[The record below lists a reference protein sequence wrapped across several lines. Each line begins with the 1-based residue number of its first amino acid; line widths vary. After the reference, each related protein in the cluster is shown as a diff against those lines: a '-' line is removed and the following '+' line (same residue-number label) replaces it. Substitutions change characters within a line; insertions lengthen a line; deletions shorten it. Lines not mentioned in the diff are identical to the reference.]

1 MHEEL
6 EGLLA
11 DLADRIAAGDSVDLD
26 ALPAELREH
35 PEVQGLL
42 RFARVAQAL
51 DRHQSGPVQV
61 MGRDEDAP
69 AMPAQIGP
77 WRVLRLLGRGGMGEV
92 WLGERVDGAVEQR
105 VAIKRV
111 RGASPAFVRRL
122 LAERRI
128 LARLSHPN
136 IARFIDAGV
145 DAEGQPWLALE
156 HVEGVELSAWCE
168 QQRPDLGTRLRLFL
182 AICAAVDHAH
192 RLLVVHRDLKPGNVL
207 VDVQGQPH
215 LLDFG
220 VAKLLDEE
228 AGETTLAALTPAWA
242 APEQLRGEPVSTAT
256 DVYALGLLLC
266 RLLSGA
272 LPASRARGDLASLVA
287 QLGEE
292 DTQRPSRLARTATE
306 LPYAPERLLGDLDA
320 IVAKALRPEPEARYG
335 SAAALAEDIERHLD
349 SRPLRAVAPTRWYRF
364 SRFAKRNRG
373 MLSVATAASLAVL
386 LSLGMALWQAN
397 RARMEAE
404 RAQAQTVQAE
414 AQAERASSAVQFLLS
429 VFAPADPFARDAA
442 SAVDLDEA
450 FRQALTRLDT
460 DFAPESLIALD
471 LTREFGNIL
480 GKRGEVEE
488 AAKRLDAG
496 IAIARQRYPESPEL
510 ALLLLTR
517 GALHSQQGE
526 YAPARAVVEDGVRL
540 LRPRTERYP
549 IELGEGLFLLANLDL
564 VDERMDDAERHA
576 READAL
582 HARALP
588 AGDFRHAV
596 ARFNLGMLLRHQRR
610 NAEARPMLEEAVRL
624 AEAARGPD
632 AAGLVYMLDGLRG
645 AAQALGDREAERAAA
660 ERMLA
665 VAELHFEGDHPLRAD
680 ALTEAGN
687 VRLRSG
693 GDPEGERMLRE
704 AARIFAVHGHPYEAR
719 AWRLL
724 GMSLNMHRE
733 WARALSALDEGARA
747 CQRIGAGYAECLS
760 AAAERVTSL
769 ARLGRGD
776 DALAASV
783 ALDALIAAEGT
794 HGPDTGLMADEA
806 RAEAFAAN
814 GRREEALA
822 LFDALNA
829 AYSERYG
836 AEHRIVLTLRERRD
850 EVANTR

>member
-1 MHEEL
+1 MSKGPES
-6 EGLLA
+6 LLV
-11 DLADRIAAGDSVDLD
+11 DLAERIAAGEPIDIES
-26 ALPAELREH
+26 LPPELRRH
-35 PEVQGLL
+35 PEVEGLL

-51 DRHQSGPVQV
+51 DRHQSEPSP
-61 MGRDEDAP
+61 RHDADAP
-69 AMPAQIGP
+69 VASTPAQIGP

-92 WLGERVDGAVEQR
+92 WLGERVDGAVDQR

-111 RGASPAFVRRL
+111 RVASAAFVRRL

-168 QQRPDLGTRLRLFL
+168 QQRPDLDTRLRLFL

-207 VDVQGQPH
+207 VDAQGQPH

-256 DVYALGLLLC
+256 DVYALGLVLC
-266 RLLSGA
+266 RLLSGG
-272 LPASRARGDLASLVA
+272 LPTSRARGDLASLVA

-386 LSLGMALWQAN
+386 LSLGMALWQAK
-397 RARMEAE
+397 RARIEAE
-404 RAQAQTVQAE
+404 RAQAQTLQAD
-414 AQAERASSAVQFLLS
+414 AQAERAKSAVQFLLG

-450 FRQALTRLDT
+450 FRQALARVDT

-480 GKRGEVEE
+480 GKRGEIEE
-488 AAKRLDAG
+488 AAQRLDAG
-496 IAIARQRYPESPEL
+496 IAIARERYPESPEL

-526 YAPARAVVEDGVRL
+526 YAPARAVVEEGVRL
-540 LRPRTERYP
+540 LRPRKERYP

-564 VDERMDDAERHA
+564 VDERMDEAERHA

-582 HARALP
+582 HAAALP

-610 NAEARPMLEEAVRL
+610 TAEARPVLEDAVRL
-624 AEAARGPD
+624 AEAAARRCPGPGRSRGRAGGGRAHVGRRR
-632 AAGLVYMLDGLRG
+632 AAFRGRPSAACRCADRGRQYPPAQRGRPRRRAYAARGRAHLRG
-645 AAQALGDREAERAAA
+645 ARAPLRGAC
-660 ERMLA
+660 LA
-665 VAELHFEGDHPLRAD
+665 PARHVAEHAR
-680 ALTEAGN
+680 
-687 VRLRSG
+687 
-693 GDPEGERMLRE
+693 RM
-704 AARIFAVHGHPYEAR
+704 
-719 AWRLL
+719 
-724 GMSLNMHRE
+724 
-733 WARALSALDEGARA
+733 GARA
-747 CQRIGAGYAECLS
+747 VRARRG
-760 AAAERVTSL
+760 R
-769 ARLGRGD
+769 ARLRAHRRRLRGMPERGGR
-776 DALAASV
+776 ARHQPRAAGS
-783 ALDALIAAEGT
+783 
-794 HGPDTGLMADEA
+794 
-806 RAEAFAAN
+806 
-814 GRREEALA
+814 RR
-822 LFDALNA
+822 
-829 AYSERYG
+829 
-836 AEHRIVLTLRERRD
+836 
-850 EVANTR
+850 